1 MIDQQVTRMM
11 DAYRG
16 NPGALV
22 RSNQVSPDLLKL
34 MALQRLKAEK
44 ESAMRELQLAQ
55 APEMQGLP
63 TVADQREQELLGMTM
78 QQMAQQVGGVA
89 QQKQQA
95 EKQNLQRLLQSGIAA
110 APGAQAAA
118 QPRAMAAGGIV
129 AFNGQRGSDVQD
141 PAARMAEMLRNG
153 AGTVALRREFRNL
166 SNQEFRAAF
175 EAAKEMV
182 SAPASAAAPAATEP
196 DDSGPPSPAR
206 PAGPHVLSGASGVSP
221 QGPSER
227 RPVPDFEGAGLLS
240 SAGPVPARAPASAAA
255 ADDQPPVTY
264 TPPPAPAMRPELRAQ
279 LERELISGFTP
290 DKSQFR
296 TDVETGITSALKQDP
311 MARLKELQ
319 TLHPQATAEERTA
332 DAAAMARRRAMM
344 AEQFDPRRQGI
355 EQLLRMGAA
364 FSQGLTPGLAAGRT
378 AEAGLNYTAQ
388 QREARR
394 AMEEGILAAEGAQRA
409 ADLTGRREAYKT
421 GIEAGYKPSIESQ
434 RAATTSGA
442 YMTGQDR
449 AAESARLQAAG
460 NLLANAQATGASIYG
475 AQIQADVS
483 RLNNEASNL
492 ERRIQTEQ
500 MSNDRLMAERVRLS
514 NQAAEVTRKVAQDLR
529 DTLEK
534 VSSTQNRAMLDA
546 LNNPNTPERQ
556 QLVRAF
562 NNQIRTAAGAALGET
577 TRVLQ
582 LLDQKLGMGG
592 GGAAAE
598 DPQAAARAEL
608 ARRQRTAAGLQ

>member
-1 MIDQQVTRMM
+1 
-11 DAYRG
+11 
-16 NPGALV
+16 
-22 RSNQVSPDLLKL
+22 
-34 MALQRLKAEK
+34 
-44 ESAMRELQLAQ
+44 
-55 APEMQGLP
+55 
-63 TVADQREQELLGMTM
+63 
-78 QQMAQQVGGVA
+78 
-89 QQKQQA
+89 
-95 EKQNLQRLLQSGIAA
+95 
-110 APGAQAAA
+110 
-118 QPRAMAAGGIV
+118 
-129 AFNGQRGSDVQD
+129 
-141 PAARMAEMLRNG
+141 
-153 AGTVALRREFRNL
+153 
-166 SNQEFRAAF
+166 
-175 EAAKEMV
+175 
-182 SAPASAAAPAATEP
+182 
-196 DDSGPPSPAR
+196 
-206 PAGPHVLSGASGVSP
+206 
-221 QGPSER
+221 
-227 RPVPDFEGAGLLS
+227 
-240 SAGPVPARAPASAAA
+240 
-255 ADDQPPVTY
+255 
-264 TPPPAPAMRPELRAQ
+264 
-279 LERELISGFTP
+279 LISGFTP

-296 TDVETGITSALKQDP
+296 TDVETGITRALKQDP

-319 TLHPQATAEERTA
+319 TLHPQATAEERAA

-500 MSNDRLMAERVRLS
+500 LSNDRLMAERVRLS

-534 VSSTQNRAMLDA
+534 VPSTQNRAMLDA

-562 NNQIRTAAGAALGET
+562 NNQIRTVAGAALGET

-608 ARRQRTAAGLQ
+608 ARRQRIAAGLQ

>member
-166 SNQEFRAAF
+166 SNQEFRAAL
-175 EAAKEMV
+175 EAAQEMV
-182 SAPASAAAPAATEP
+182 RAPASAAAPAATEP
-196 DDSGPPSPAR
+196 ADSGPPSSAR

-227 RPVPDFEGAGLLS
+227 PLVPDFEGASLLS
-240 SAGPVPARAPASAAA
+240 SAGPVPARAPVSASAD
-255 ADDQPPVTY
+255 DDQPPVTY
-264 TPPPAPAMRPELRAQ
+264 TPPTAPAMRPELRAQ

-319 TLHPQATAEERTA
+319 TLHPQATAEERAA

-449 AAESARLQAAG
+449 AAESARMQAAG

-534 VSSTQNRAMLDA
+534 VPSTQNRAMLDA

-562 NNQIRTAAGAALGET
+562 NNQIRTVAGAALGET

-608 ARRQRTAAGLQ
+608 ARRSGERGLP

>member
-141 PAARMAEMLRNG
+141 PTARMAEMLRNG

-166 SNQEFRAAF
+166 SNQEFRAAL
-175 EAAKEMV
+175 EAAQEMV
-182 SAPASAAAPAATEP
+182 RAPASAAAAEP
-196 DDSGPPSPAR
+196 DESGAPSPAR
-206 PAGPHVLSGASGVSP
+206 AAGPHVLSGASGVSP

-227 RPVPDFEGAGLLS
+227 PLVPDFEGASLLS
-240 SAGPVPARAPASAAA
+240 SAGPVPAPAPASAPA
-255 ADDQPPVTY
+255 ADDPPPATY
-264 TPPPAPAMRPELRAQ
+264 TPPPAPAMRPELRAR

-296 TDVETGITSALKQDP
+296 TDVETGITRALKQDP

-319 TLHPQATAEERTA
+319 TLHPQATAEERAA

-500 MSNDRLMAERVRLS
+500 LSNDRLMAERVRLS

-534 VSSTQNRAMLDA
+534 VPSTQNRAMLDA

-562 NNQIRTAAGAALGET
+562 NNQIRTVAGAALGET

-608 ARRQRTAAGLQ
+608 ARRQRIAAGLQ

>member
-95 EKQNLQRLLQSGIAA
+95 EKQNLQRFLQSGIAS

-166 SNQEFRAAF
+166 SNQEFSAAF

-182 SAPASAAAPAATEP
+182 RAPVPAAAAEP
-196 DDSGPPSPAR
+196 DESGAPSPAR

-227 RPVPDFEGAGLLS
+227 PRVPDFEGAGLLS
-240 SAGPVPARAPASAAA
+240 SAGPVPTRAPAPGPV
-255 ADDQPPVTY
+255 ADDQPPATY

-290 DKSQFR
+290 ERSQFR

-500 MSNDRLMAERVRLS
+500 LSNDRLMAERVRLS

-534 VSSTQNRAMLDA
+534 VPSTQNRAMLDA

-562 NNQIRTAAGAALGET
+562 NNQIRTVAGAALGET

>member
-129 AFNGQRGSDVQD
+129 SFNGQRGSDVQD

-153 AGTVALRREFRNL
+153 AGTVALRSAFRNL

-175 EAAKEMV
+175 EAAQEMV
-182 SAPASAAAPAATEP
+182 RAPASAAAAEP
-196 DDSGPPSPAR
+196 DESGAPSPAR
-206 PAGPHVLSGASGVSP
+206 AAGPHVLSGASGVSP

-240 SAGPVPARAPASAAA
+240 SAGPVPARAPASVP
-255 ADDQPPVTY
+255 DDQPPVTY

-319 TLHPQATAEERTA
+319 TLHPQATAEERAA

-492 ERRIQTEQ
+492 ERRVQTEQ

-534 VSSTQNRAMLDA
+534 VPSTQNRAMLDA

-562 NNQIRTAAGAALGET
+562 NNQIRTVAGAALGET

-592 GGAAAE
+592 GGATAE

-608 ARRQRTAAGLQ
+608 ARRQRTAAGIQ

>member
-78 QQMAQQVGGVA
+78 QQMAQQVGDVA

-95 EKQNLQRLLQSGIAA
+95 EKQNLQRLLQSGIAS

-166 SNQEFRAAF
+166 SNQEFSAAF

-182 SAPASAAAPAATEP
+182 RAPASAAAPAATEP
-196 DDSGPPSPAR
+196 DDSEPPASAAAR
-206 PAGPHVLSGASGVSP
+206 PHVLSGASGVSP

-227 RPVPDFEGAGLLS
+227 PRVPDFEGAGLLS
-240 SAGPVPARAPASAAA
+240 SAGPVPTRAPAPGPV
-255 ADDQPPVTY
+255 ADDQPPATY

-290 DKSQFR
+290 ERSQFR

-319 TLHPQATAEERTA
+319 TLHPQATAEERAA

-344 AEQFDPRRQGI
+344 EEQFDPRRQGI

-434 RAATTSGA
+434 RAAATSGA

-460 NLLANAQATGASIYG
+460 SLLANAQATGASIYG

-500 MSNDRLMAERVRLS
+500 LSNDRLMAERVRLS

-534 VSSTQNRAMLDA
+534 VPSTQNRAMLDA

-562 NNQIRTAAGAALGET
+562 NNQIRTVAGAALGET

>member
-166 SNQEFRAAF
+166 SNQEFRAAL
-175 EAAKEMV
+175 EAAQEMV
-182 SAPASAAAPAATEP
+182 RAPASAAAAEPAE
-196 DDSGPPSPAR
+196 SGTPS

-227 RPVPDFEGAGLLS
+227 PLVPDFEGASLLS
-240 SAGPVPARAPASAAA
+240 SAGPVPARDPASGSV
-255 ADDQPPVTY
+255 ADDPPPVTY
-264 TPPPAPAMRPELRAQ
+264 TPPSAPTMRPELRAR

-296 TDVETGITSALKQDP
+296 TGVETGITSALKQDP

-319 TLHPQATAEERTA
+319 TLHPQATAEERAA

-409 ADLTGRREAYKT
+409 ADLSGRREAYKT

-449 AAESARLQAAG
+449 AAESARMQAAG

-534 VSSTQNRAMLDA
+534 VPSTQNRAMLDA

-608 ARRQRTAAGLQ
+608 ARRQRAAAGLQ